1 MTAESTGSATL
12 ITGAHGMVGQALV
25 KEMRAQGWPGL
36 LLPPRTE
43 LDLLD
48 QRAVDV
54 YVAANRPQH
63 IFHLAARVGGIR
75 ANLDAPYAFLSE
87 NVVGTLNLL
96 DAALRYGAER
106 VLFLGS
112 SCVYPR
118 EATQPMTEDALLT
131 GPLEPTNEG
140 YALAK
145 IVGLRALQ
153 YAEREGRI
161 RGVAAIPCNIYG
173 TNDHFD
179 FAQSHVLSAL
189 VRRFVDAE
197 IEGRES
203 VTFWGTGLARREFI
217 HVHDVAR
224 ALLLLW
230 DRQSNAEI
238 VNVGTGSD
246 VSIRELAEL
255 VRAGTGFRGDL
266 HWDTTQ
272 PDGMP
277 RKCVDISKLHA
288 LGFRPLISLEQGIA
302 MTIDEY
308 RQRRLAGAV

>member
-1 MTAESTGSATL
+1 
-12 ITGAHGMVGQALV
+12 MVGQALV
-25 KEMRAQGWPGL
+25 KEMSAQGWTGL
-36 LLPPRTE
+36 LLPRRAG

-48 QRAVDV
+48 QRAVDTYLAV
-54 YVAANRPQH
+54 NRPRY
-63 IFHLAARVGGIR
+63 IFHLAALVGGIR
-75 ANLDAPYAFLSE
+75 ANVDAPYAFLSE
-87 NVVGTLNLL
+87 NVVSTFNLL
-96 DAALRYGAER
+96 DAALRHGIER

-118 EATQPMTEDALLT
+118 EAAQPMREDALLT

-161 RGVAAIPCNIYG
+161 RGVAAMPSNIYG
-173 TNDHFD
+173 SNDHFD
-179 FAQSHVLSAL
+179 LARSHVLSAL

-197 IEGRES
+197 IEGRDS
-203 VTFWGTGLARREFI
+203 VTLWGTGSARREFI

-230 DRQSNAEI
+230 DRQPNAEI
-238 VNVGTGSD
+238 VNVGTGFD

-255 VRAGTGFRGDL
+255 VRRATGFRGQL

-277 RKCVDISKLHA
+277 RKCVDISKLRA
-288 LGFRPLISLEQGIA
+288 LGFRALVSLDEGIA
-302 MTIDEY
+302 MTIEEY
-308 RQRRLAGAV
+308 RLRRLAGTVQ

>member
-1 MTAESTGSATL
+1 
-12 ITGAHGMVGQALV
+12 
-25 KEMRAQGWPGL
+25 
-36 LLPPRTE
+36 
-43 LDLLD
+43 
-48 QRAVDV
+48 
-54 YVAANRPQH
+54 
-63 IFHLAARVGGIR
+63 VGGIR
-75 ANLDAPYAFLSE
+75 ANVDAPYAFLSE
-87 NVVGTLNLL
+87 NVVGTLNVL
-96 DAALRYGAER
+96 DAALRHGAER

-118 EATQPMTEDALLT
+118 EAAQPMREDALLT

-161 RGVAAIPCNIYG
+161 RGVAAMPSNIYG

-179 FAQSHVLSAL
+179 LARSHVLSAL

-203 VTFWGTGLARREFI
+203 VTLWGTGSARREFI

-230 DRQSNAEI
+230 DRQANAEI

-246 VSIRELAEL
+246 VSIRELSEL
-255 VRAGTGFRGDL
+255 VRAATGFRGSA
-266 HWDTTQ
+266 HWDITQ

-277 RKCVDISKLHA
+277 RKCVDISKLRA
-288 LGFRPLISLEQGIA
+288 LGFRALISLEEGIS
-302 MTIDEY
+302 MTVDEY
-308 RQRRLAGAV
+308 RQRRAAGTLT